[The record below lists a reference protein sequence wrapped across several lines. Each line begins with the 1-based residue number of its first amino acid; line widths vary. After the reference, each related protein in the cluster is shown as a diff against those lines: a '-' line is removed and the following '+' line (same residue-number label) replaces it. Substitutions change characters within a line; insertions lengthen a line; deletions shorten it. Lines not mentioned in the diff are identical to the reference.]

1 MGELFS
7 HLSSACR
14 AQSAI
19 SMACFLSLS
28 SVLLLLASYFAALQ
42 VWGLIEGGD
51 SCGAFQLPNPRSRA
65 VQSLETWSL
74 RSTSWRLN
82 LSWGWSH
89 CSAPG
94 WSFETLWQAL
104 HFPWISLVCP
114 SSSSF
119 AGRFLLDSSFWPF
132 SLATNTPRGALNG
145 SENHVPKIPR
155 WENLQKCRL
164 YNFLNLV
171 MLATILTHLQSIS
184 ICHYLPM
191 SVYLNGWTTSPG
203 REIPFFSIWL
213 LPWHW
218 LPWSLPGFWTA
229 AAILADWSHL
239 RYILLL
245 IGYQSELYYLANIL
259 TLPIKSHQ
267 PSSRMGWYGMAHLKG
282 PGGWRTQCRANAAWK
297 TCWIVSLWPV
307 DVWNPVD
314 VRNEVCGFHCRI
326 DSGGYKPAVCCPS
339 CMRHGEWI
347 VEKTMDIVF
356 RWIIW

>member
-1 MGELFS
+1 MG
-7 HLSSACR
+7 LS
-14 AQSAI
+14 
-19 SMACFLSLS
+19 
-28 SVLLLLASYFAALQ
+28 
-42 VWGLIEGGD
+42 
-51 SCGAFQLPNPRSRA
+51 RSRA

-94 WSFETLWQAL
+94 AL
-104 HFPWISLVCP
+104 VKIAKLTSAGALRLCDRLFIFLSLHRISLVCP

-155 WENLQKCRL
+155 WDNLQKCRL

-171 MLATILTHLQSIS
+171 MLATILTHVQSIS

-229 AAILADWSHL
+229 AAILADWSLL

-245 IGYQSELYYLANIL
+245 IG
-259 TLPIKSHQ
+259 
-267 PSSRMGWYGMAHLKG
+267 
-282 PGGWRTQCRANAAWK
+282 
-297 TCWIVSLWPV
+297 
-307 DVWNPVD
+307 
-314 VRNEVCGFHCRI
+314 
-326 DSGGYKPAVCCPS
+326 
-339 CMRHGEWI
+339 
-347 VEKTMDIVF
+347 
-356 RWIIW
+356 

>member
-1 MGELFS
+1 MGLNWRWWLLWSFPARLDPDPEPSRALKLDPWGLRHGGWICHGADLIARLLELWS
-7 HLSSACR
+7 KLRTKLTSAGALRLCDR
-14 AQSAI
+14 LFI
-19 SMACFLSLS
+19 FLSLH
-28 SVLLLLASYFAALQ
+28 
-42 VWGLIEGGD
+42 
-51 SCGAFQLPNPRSRA
+51 R
-65 VQSLETWSL
+65 
-74 RSTSWRLN
+74 
-82 LSWGWSH
+82 
-89 CSAPG
+89 
-94 WSFETLWQAL
+94 
-104 HFPWISLVCP
+104 ISLVCP

-171 MLATILTHLQSIS
+171 MLATILTHVQSIS

-218 LPWSLPGFWTA
+218 LLWSLPGFWTA

-245 IGYQSELYYLANIL
+245 IG
-259 TLPIKSHQ
+259 
-267 PSSRMGWYGMAHLKG
+267 
-282 PGGWRTQCRANAAWK
+282 
-297 TCWIVSLWPV
+297 
-307 DVWNPVD
+307 
-314 VRNEVCGFHCRI
+314 
-326 DSGGYKPAVCCPS
+326 
-339 CMRHGEWI
+339 
-347 VEKTMDIVF
+347 
-356 RWIIW
+356 